1 MIPPSVVLA
10 IAAGVAGAAG
20 GIGATRTYY
29 LGVMARAEV
38 ERREAADVQAESARM
53 AGRAYEAQR
62 ATNQRNAATA
72 AREIEHAVSEY
83 PGWGGSPI
91 PDGVRHVLEQA
102 AVAVGASEPGS
113 AVPAVRDAPAADE
126 HSPR

>member
-10 IAAGVAGAAG
+10 IAAGIAGAAG

-29 LGVMARAEV
+29 LGQIARAEV
-38 ERREAADVQAESARM
+38 ERREAADTQAESARL

-62 ATNQRNAATA
+62 ATNQRNAASA
-72 AREIEHAVSEY
+72 AREIEHAVSENHA
-83 PGWGGSPI
+83 WGNSPV

-102 AVAVGASEPGS
+102 AGAVGASEPGG
-113 AVPAVRDAPAADE
+113 AVPPVRVAPAADE
-126 HSPR
+126 RSPR